1 LLNNWNGRDNAI
13 DRYNFYLYFCIFRN
27 LFFKNINS
35 KEKTMKI
42 KLLLLSV
49 FGAVAIANAQY
60 TVTDDNGNV
69 LQDGDVVEFGTLEQ
83 PEADYN
89 FFVTNNNPT
98 DEIYSRI
105 EYLSQTNATNTDFAE
120 LCYGFQCYY
129 GIELGS
135 TTPPMH
141 VEPMLIPV
149 GHTTGLGNHLYSNDP
164 GNGQGNVDFVFAF
177 RQYEDAAG
185 TILTGESLTFTYRYN
200 PALSVNN
207 VSKVNSSLVSTV
219 VTDQLTM
226 DVNEPVQVQVYD
238 MQGKLVRQ
246 ANFETGRQVMD
257 VSNLSA
263 QQYIVQ
269 FTNDGGAK
277 KTSKV
282 IVR

>member
-1 LLNNWNGRDNAI
+1 
-13 DRYNFYLYFCIFRN
+13 
-27 LFFKNINS
+27 
-35 KEKTMKI
+35 MKI

-69 LQDGDVVEFGTLEQ
+69 LQDGDIIEFGSLEQ
-83 PEADYN
+83 PAADYN

-105 EYLSQTNATNTDFAE
+105 EYISQTNATNPHFAE
-120 LCYGFQCYY
+120 LCYGFVCYY
-129 GIELGS
+129 EIQLGT
-135 TTPPMH
+135 TTPPMNI
-141 VEPMLIPV
+141 EPMIIPV

-177 RQYEDAAG
+177 RQYEDVAG
-185 TILTGESLTFTYRYN
+185 TIQTGESITFTYRYN
-200 PALSVNN
+200 PALSVDK
-207 VSKVNSSLVSTV
+207 VSKVNLSLISTV

-238 MQGKLVRQ
+238 MQGKLVKQ
-246 ANFETGRQVMD
+246 ANLEVGRQTVD
-257 VSNLSA
+257 VSNLSG

-269 FTNDGGAK
+269 FTNQGGAK

-282 IVR
+282 IIR